1 METLPEIASVE
12 SRSREKRMF
21 LFLTVVFAPM
31 IAVAIVGSY
40 GLLIWLYQMVAGPPK
55 G

>member
-1 METLPEIASVE
+1 MDSLNDTESGA

-21 LFLTVVFAPM
+21 LFLTVVLAPM
-31 IAVAIVGSY
+31 IAVALVGTY
-40 GLLIWLYQMVAGPPK
+40 GLIIWVYQMVQGPPQ